1 MTIIDN
7 VWILCELKTEAYAL
21 KVCTHAVENKV
32 QFHIV
37 VRWSVKGDIR

>member
-7 VWILCELKTEAYAL
+7 VWILSELKTEAYAL
-21 KVCTHAVENKV
+21 KVCTHAVKS
-32 QFHIV
+32 HIV